1 MAKAHPTSLK
11 SLFVVQS
18 PTERSGAETA
28 TKSAD
33 LSTLAQQRQKVAA
46 QLAELE
52 AQEQALR
59 DRVSI

>member
-1 MAKAHPTSLK
+1 M
-11 SLFVVQS
+11 QS
-18 PTERSGAETA
+18 PTEKSGAETA

-33 LSTLAQQRQKVAA
+33 LSTLAQQRQKIAA